1 MRYPLLIVVS
11 GAACLAMFQA
21 CTYEQPTIQEIES
34 SSSSGDAS
42 SSSSSGLSSSSSSNS
57 SGGASSTSS
66 ASSSNGSSS
75 GGASSTSSAS
85 SSGAPP
91 GTGVIM
97 CDGVSCKKL
106 AAQIC
111 CTNQTDYYEC
121 LPPLDCTSGD
131 QITVACDGPEDCLGG
146 AICCGTWDG
155 ASKYT
160 RVGCAA
166 TCDAPNF
173 PICHLNAADPGCPGT
188 MQCLAEVLLGP
199 TYGYCQ

>member
-1 MRYPLLIVVS
+1 MRHPILFALS
-11 GAACLAMFQA
+11 GAACLAMFQG

-34 SSSSGDAS
+34 SSSSSSSGDAS
-42 SSSSSGLSSSSSSNS
+42 SSSSSASSSSSS
-57 SGGASSTSS
+57 SS
-66 ASSSNGSSS
+66 ASSSNGGSS
-75 GGASSTSSAS
+75 GGASGSSSAS

-91 GTGVIM
+91 GTGVIT
-97 CDGVSCKKL
+97 CDGASCKKSAL
-106 AAQIC
+106 QIC

-131 QITVACDGPEDCLGG
+131 QITVGCDGPEDCPSG

-155 ASKYT
+155 VSKYT
-160 RVGCAA
+160 HVGCAP
-166 TCDAPNF
+166 TCDSPDF
-173 PICHLNAADPGCPGT
+173 PICHLNAPDPGCPGT